1 MTPYLPDAIG
11 FAIGLALG
19 LVLGLVHFASLKR
32 VTALYLEEGSPARA
46 IGLQLLRLGV
56 LAVVMVL
63 LAQQGAAPLLGG
75 ALGVVVARQVV
86 IRRTRKEG

>member
-1 MTPYLPDAIG
+1 MMPYLPAAIG

-19 LVLGLVHFASLKR
+19 LVHFATLRR
-32 VTALYLEEGSPARA
+32 VTALYLEEGSPALA

-63 LAQQGAAPLLGG
+63 LAQHGAAPLLGG
-75 ALGVVVARQVV
+75 ALGVIVARQVI